1 MNDQPARRTTTHRPD
16 SAVRAWLRLV
26 RVYQKIQ
33 QAATEE
39 FRAVGLSVGQFDMLA
54 QIGAAEGSSQQ
65 QIADALLVTKSNVTQ
80 LLDRMERAGLV
91 ERQQHGR
98 TNHLYLTMEGR
109 RLHDQIVP
117 AHERHIAQLLAVL
130 TPEEVAALGSTLR
143 KLDHALH

>member
-1 MNDQPARRTTTHRPD
+1 MKAQTVCRSTTHRPD

-33 QAATEE
+33 QASTDE
-39 FRAVGLSVGQFDMLA
+39 FRAAGLSVGQFDMLA

-98 TNHLYLTMEGR
+98 INHLYLTTEGR
-109 RLHDQIVP
+109 RLHDQLVP
-117 AHERHIAQLLAVL
+117 AHERHIAELLASL
-130 TPEEVAALGSTLR
+130 TPEDVAMLGTTLR